1 MATLFKL
8 VVLCSLTIFLFA
20 ETCLKNKE
28 LLTGERWK
36 QITVDSVLERVPY
49 LRDNMQPIQMAR
61 LIDNMHI
68 HLRQELAMIVYTV
81 IDGKTRKVDCF
92 SRQCPWFR
100 DGKMIRD
107 FVDQLAEELS
117 IKDLYFVAYNRD
129 EIHFATVQGTMVGY
143 DQQHPNQTTTYLK
156 AYDHTCELVL
166 QLPAFRM
173 SIDLGDGLL
182 EHNHFLIPDSYMLE
196 GFQTTIKSVRESGSW
211 ETNR

>member
-1 MATLFKL
+1 MATTFKL

-61 LIDNMHI
+61 LIDNMSLY
-68 HLRQELAMIVYTV
+68 LRQELAMIVYTV

-100 DGKMIRD
+100 DGKMMRD
-107 FVDQLAEELS
+107 FVDSATQTVSWRATERGLTYELFCLKVRTVGG
-117 IKDLYFVAYNRD
+117 IPKRIAVLPVASCSMSA
-129 EIHFATVQGTMVGY
+129 FALR
-143 DQQHPNQTTTYLK
+143 HH
-156 AYDHTCELVL
+156 ACC
-166 QLPAFRM
+166 A
-173 SIDLGDGLL
+173 
-182 EHNHFLIPDSYMLE
+182 
-196 GFQTTIKSVRESGSW
+196 
-211 ETNR
+211 

>member
-8 VVLCSLTIFLFA
+8 VVLCSLTIFRFA

-129 EIHFATVQGTMVGY
+129 EIHYDTIRSSVGAY
-143 DQQHPNQTTTYLK
+143 DYNKTGFEK
-156 AYDHTCELVL
+156 VYDHTCELVL

-182 EHNHFLIPDSYMLE
+182 EHNH
-196 GFQTTIKSVRESGSW
+196 SG
-211 ETNR
+211 